1 MTDTIPPAEP
11 TQPARPP
18 EPAPWWKWQKK
29 PWQFA
34 AIGGIGL
41 VLLTLSLFIALP
53 INRALEPLEAPTL
66 VLVSA
71 DGKAFARRGSYKEAP
86 VEISELPAH
95 VPAAFISIEDRRFYE
110 HDGIDARAIGR
121 ALRNNV
127 RAGGV
132 SEGGSTITQQLAK
145 NAFLTNRRTLRRKA
159 QEAIIAVYLEG
170 RLSKDDIL
178 ARYLSSVY
186 FGEGVFG
193 LRAAAR
199 EYFNKAPEQLTI
211 GEAAMLAGIVKAPSR
226 LNPIEDLK
234 AARERQRV
242 VLVAMVETGAITQA
256 QARAAR
262 TVRVREGRPSL
273 PVGSYFAD
281 WVSPQAKRAFDRA
294 YGEVVV
300 KTTLDS
306 RLQAHAERVIKSRM
320 NGQGR
325 ALNATQVALV
335 AMRPDGSVV
344 ALVGGRDYKES
355 QYNRA
360 VDAQRQPGSAF
371 KLFVYLAAL
380 REGAS
385 PDSRVLDA
393 PVRLGS
399 WRPQNHE
406 AEYLNRPITL
416 REAFARS
423 SNVATVR
430 VLQQVGLRRVIN
442 TARELGIT
450 SPLPNDATVAL
461 GSGTVSLIELTSAY
475 AAIAAGETPV
485 RARGLAEFAP
495 VGDTRRLS
503 SDEQRGMMELMR
515 AVVTSGTGKAANLS
529 VPAYGKT
536 GTTSD
541 YKDAVFIGF
550 AGDLIVG
557 VWVGNDDN
565 APMKKVA
572 GGGLPAQ
579 IWRDFMSYALSV
591 GKVGAGEAIEPP
603 PALNDEDIIVEEG
616 FDPLLLEGVE
626 LPVEELEPGE
636 VVPPETP
643 LTPGLPPRGPA
654 GPRPPIIAPPPDL
667 DVPPPPVEPE
677 TTDEPAPEPVEP
689 D

>member
-1 MTDTIPPAEP
+1 
-11 TQPARPP
+11 
-18 EPAPWWKWQKK
+18 PAPWWKWQKK
-29 PWQFA
+29 PWQVA
-34 AIGGIGL
+34 AIGGL
-41 VLLTLSLFIALP
+41 VIVLTALWLFIALP

-71 DGKAFARRGSYKEAP
+71 DGKPFARRGSYKEEP

-95 VPAAFISIEDRRFYE
+95 VPAAFIAIEDRRFYD
-110 HDGIDARAIGR
+110 HGGLDARAIGR
-121 ALRNNV
+121 AIRNNFA
-127 RAGGV
+127 AGGI

-145 NAFLTNRRTLRRKA
+145 NAFLSNRRTFRRKA
-159 QEAIIAVYLEG
+159 QEAVIAIYLES
-170 RLSKDDIL
+170 RLSKEEIL
-178 ARYLSSVY
+178 SRYLSSVY

-193 LRAAAR
+193 LGAAAR
-199 EYFNKAPEQLTI
+199 EYFNKEPAQLTV

-226 LNPIEDLK
+226 LNPLEDLE
-234 AARERQRV
+234 AARERQQL
-242 VLVAMVETGAITQA
+242 VLDAMVETGAITEQ
-256 QARAAR
+256 QARRAR

-281 WVSPQAKRAFDRA
+281 WVSPQAKSAFDRA

-306 RLQAHAERVIKSRM
+306 RLQRQAERIIESRLS
-320 NGQGR
+320 GQGE
-325 ALNATQVALV
+325 ALNASQAALV

-380 REGAS
+380 RQGAT
-385 PDSRVLDA
+385 PDSRVMDA
-393 PVRLGS
+393 PVRLGN
-399 WRPQNHE
+399 WRPRNHE

-423 SNVATVR
+423 SNVAAVR
-430 VLQQVGLRRVIN
+430 VLQQVGLRRVIR

-450 SPLPNDATVAL
+450 SDLPNDATVAL
-461 GSGTVSLIELTSAY
+461 GSGTVTLMELTAAY

-485 RARGLAEFAP
+485 RPRGLAEFVP
-495 VGDTRRLS
+495 VGDVERLAA
-503 SDEQRGMMELMR
+503 SDQRGMMDLMQ
-515 AVVTSGTGKAANLS
+515 AVVTSGTGRAARLS

-541 YKDAVFIGF
+541 YKDALFIGF
-550 AGDLIVG
+550 AGDLVVG

-565 APMKKVA
+565 EPMRRVA

-579 IWRDFMSYALSV
+579 IWRDFMTYALSV
-591 GKVGAGEAIEPP
+591 GQVRGGQTIEAPP
-603 PALNDEDIIVEEG
+603 PPTEDDEIIVEEG
-616 FDPLLLEGVE
+616 FDPELLEGVE
-626 LPVEELEPGE
+626 LPVEEDLDTGAAPPTGPARPSGPPLE
-636 VVPPETP
+636 
-643 LTPGLPPRGPA
+643 PGLPPREPA
-654 GPRPPIIAPPPDL
+654 GPRPVIVAPPPDL
-667 DVPPPPVEPE
+667 DIPPPPVEAE
-677 TTDEPAPEPVEP
+677 AADEPTADDDPAA